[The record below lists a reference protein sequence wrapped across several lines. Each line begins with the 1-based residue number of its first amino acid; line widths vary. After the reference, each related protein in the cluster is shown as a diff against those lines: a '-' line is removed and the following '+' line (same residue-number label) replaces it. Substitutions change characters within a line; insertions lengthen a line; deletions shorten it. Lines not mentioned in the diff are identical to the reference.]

1 MHRLVSFLC
10 ALLVATGIT
19 AQTAV
24 AHTHLSKSA
33 AFPVTIVDD
42 HGTKVHLTK
51 APQRIVSLD
60 PRDTETLFAV
70 GAEAKVVGDGGQYV
84 EGAAGISRA
93 FKYPSEWPS
102 NWGRD
107 YPVRSK
113 TLPHVEGGCCGTHFN
128 VETITSLH
136 PDLVVAPYSKTELDT
151 FQQLRD
157 VGFKVVILDPGNLKQ
172 ILGDIT
178 LAGKFTGNR
187 AKATKVVGEMKAQ
200 LASVK
205 RAARR
210 AKKTPRVY
218 YEIDATNPTQP
229 FTAGPG
235 TFIDEAIHLVHG
247 QNVADAASTCSGTL
261 CYPQFSLEALVRLD
275 PQIILLGDAG
285 YGTSPADVKARGGW
299 ETINAVKSGKIYPFD
314 DELISRAGPRIVVG
328 IRGLAKAIHPEVFK
342 KK

>member
-1 MHRLVSFLC
+1 MHRLVSLLC
-10 ALLVATGIT
+10 ALIVAAGFA
-19 AQTAV
+19 AQPAA
-24 AHTHLSKSA
+24 AHNRAFKS

-42 HGTKVHLTK
+42 HGNTVHLAK
-51 APQRIVSLD
+51 APKRIVSLD

-70 GAEAKVVGDGGQYV
+70 GAEKLVVGDGGQYV
-84 EGAAGISRA
+84 EGAAGISRL

-102 NWGRD
+102 PWGRD
-107 YPVRSK
+107 YPIRSK
-113 TLPHVEGGCCGTHFN
+113 ALPHVEGGCCGTHFN

-151 FQQLRD
+151 FQQIRD
-157 VGFKVVILDPGNLKQ
+157 LGFKVVILDPANLKQ

-178 LAGKFTGNR
+178 LAGRFTGNK
-187 AKATKVVGEMKAQ
+187 AKAAKVVAGMKTQ
-200 LASVK
+200 LASIKKAVK
-205 RAARR
+205 
-210 AKKTPRVY
+210 KEKNSPRVY

-235 TFIDEAIHLVHG
+235 TFIDEAIRMVHA

-275 PQIILLGDAG
+275 PEIILLGDAA
-285 YGTSPADVKARGGW
+285 YGTSAADVKARGGW
-299 ETINAVKSGKIYPFD
+299 ETISAVKSGKIYPFD

-328 IRGLAKAIHPEVFK
+328 IKALAKDIHPQAFRRK
-342 KK
+342 